1 MSLKQLYNDKDNFQE
16 KVLWIK
22 WLKNHA
28 TLWRGSQMNMEAIN
42 EPLIVTQWK
51 AEVARIK
58 EDGQRIF
65 PEAKLQEEGI

>member
-1 MSLKQLYNDKDNFQE
+1 
-16 KVLWIK
+16 
-22 WLKNHA
+22 
-28 TLWRGSQMNMEAIN
+28 MNMEAIN